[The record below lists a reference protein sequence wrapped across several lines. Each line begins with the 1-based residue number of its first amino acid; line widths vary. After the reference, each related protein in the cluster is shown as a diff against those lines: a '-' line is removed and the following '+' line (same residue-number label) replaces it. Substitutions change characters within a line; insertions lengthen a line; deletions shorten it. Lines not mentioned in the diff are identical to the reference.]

1 MTIDELKD
9 YKPGDS
15 SKQEANKE
23 KQVPETH
30 IKTAVSKGRRRDD
43 DKHVPWFLSI
53 LLPDETWSIS
63 DLIEYRIIPS
73 IRSGIHGLIIE
84 IIDGWFDDDT
94 DKKRHASSGSY
105 ISYSRYSDTDR
116 NRSRNKTSRYND
128 EESRS
133 RRSKA
138 EPAFCEI
145 EFDTRKDAQDALDSL
160 DDAMAEYHILNM
172 ADAYATANLTPV
184 YTDFNY
190 GWKDISKAYIRREG
204 RKFILVMPKAQP
216 IGQE

>member
-15 SKQEANKE
+15 NKQESNDE
-23 KQVPETH
+23 KPVPEMH
-30 IKTAVSKGRRRDD
+30 IKSAVSKGRKYDD

-105 ISYSRYSDTDR
+105 ISYSRYSDSDR
-116 NRSRNKTSRYND
+116 TRSRSKKRNEEDSRD
-128 EESRS
+128 

-145 EFDTRKDAQDALDSL
+145 EFDSMAEARNVLDALDDTL
-160 DDAMAEYHILNM
+160 AEYHILSM
-172 ADAYATANLTPV
+172 AEAYAAADLTPV
-184 YTDFNY
+184 YTDYNY

-204 RKFILVMPKAQP
+204 RKFRLVMPKAQP
-216 IGQE
+216 IGQ